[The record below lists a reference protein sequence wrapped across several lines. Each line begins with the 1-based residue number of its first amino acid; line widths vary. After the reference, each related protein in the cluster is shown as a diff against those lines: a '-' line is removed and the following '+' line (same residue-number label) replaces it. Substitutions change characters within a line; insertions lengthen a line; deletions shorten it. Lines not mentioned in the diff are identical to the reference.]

1 MTAETSPDSAA
12 GNSRGILLAVIAML
26 VFGLQ
31 DAVAKMLVQDY
42 SPFQI
47 SMMRFWAFAAVALF
61 MVSRKAP
68 LSQAFKSASPRL
80 QIFRAALLIADIWM
94 FAFAV
99 KTVPLGELAAISLI
113 YPLLVTLLAVIFL
126 GERVG
131 VFRVAAVVSGFCG
144 ALLIVRPG
152 GIPLDWGVL
161 FAVLSAAFY
170 AGYIVCTRMVAQQ
183 DSTATSMVY
192 VGVVGLVMTSAVGV
206 FFFEPMDMNGLLL
219 LAVIMATTIA
229 AHTLMMEALRHAP
242 ASVLQPF
249 SYLGLPWAI
258 VLSFVLFGH
267 LIDPISLLGAVIVAG
282 AGLVVWARERQRKVK
297 IPKTVSPTH

>member
-1 MTAETSPDSAA
+1 MTAGASSVENA
-12 GNSRGILLAVIAML
+12 GVSRGIALAVFAML
-26 VFGLQ
+26 VFGVQ
-31 DAVAKMLVQDY
+31 DAVAKLLVQDW

-68 LSQAFKSASPRL
+68 LRLAFQSGAPRL
-80 QIFRAALLIADIWM
+80 QILRAALLIADIWM

-99 KTVPLGELAAISLI
+99 KTVPLGELASISLI
-113 YPLLVTLLAVIFL
+113 YPLMVTLLAVVFL
-126 GERVG
+126 GEKVG
-131 VFRVAAVVSGFCG
+131 VFRVAAVVAGFCG
-144 ALLIVRPG
+144 ALIIVRPG
-152 GIPLDWGVL
+152 GLPMDLGVL

-170 AGYIVCTRMVAQQ
+170 AGYIICTRIVAQV

-206 FFFEPMDMNGLLL
+206 FFWEPMDWRGLGLM
-219 LAVIMATTIA
+219 AVIMVTTIA
-229 AHTLMMEALRHAP
+229 AHTLMMEALKHAP

-258 VLSFVLFGH
+258 LLSFVVFGH
-267 LIDPISLLGAVIVAG
+267 LIDPLSLLGSAVVAG
-282 AGLVVWARERQRKVK
+282 AGLVVWARERKRKVK
-297 IPKTVSPTH
+297 ISKTVSPTH